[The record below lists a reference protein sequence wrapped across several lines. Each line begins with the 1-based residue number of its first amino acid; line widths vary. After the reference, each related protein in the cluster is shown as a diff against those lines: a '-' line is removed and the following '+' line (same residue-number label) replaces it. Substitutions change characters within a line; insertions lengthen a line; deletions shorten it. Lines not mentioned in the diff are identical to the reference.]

1 MTYSCTDKFGSHSHV
16 WLESTSDVATT
27 TGELNFKFH
36 LILINLIFDS
46 HLWPRATFYW
56 TVCLEKDR
64 EEHSG

>member
-36 LILINLIFDS
+36 LILINFNLS
-46 HLWPRATFYW
+46 SRTWLWLPTAQ
-56 TVCLEKDR
+56 L
-64 EEHSG
+64 